1 MVGLYP
7 NMTGIASFEDFIRYD
22 NAVTG
27 GLATPLM
34 VFTIFLVVLGVTSAY
49 LKNKSLVVASFF
61 SAMSS
66 IYLWLNGLLAW
77 TYLAVCVVA
86 LVISVIL
93 LVRESG

>member
-1 MVGLYP
+1 MALYP
-7 NMTGIASFEDFIRYD
+7 DMTGITSFEDFLRYD

-61 SAMSS
+61 STFSS
-66 IYLWLNGLLAW
+66 IYLWLNGLLSW
-77 TYLAVCVVA
+77 TYLAVCITA
-86 LVISVIL
+86 LVISTIL
-93 LVRESG
+93 LIRESG